1 MAAQRNFLEVPNFAY
16 GLSRS
21 SSNLAA
27 VQETFGG
34 GERASSYQSLVKC
47 PPPPPPPPPPIMNGP
62 SPAPSTIT
70 INNYFINAKE
80 LNIDQRVKMTATVN
94 EKSNFLDMI
103 K

>member
-1 MAAQRNFLEVPNFAY
+1 MAAQRNFLQVPNVAY

-34 GERASSYQSLVKC
+34 GERASSYQSLVKG
-47 PPPPPPPPPPIMNGP
+47 PPPPPPPIMHP
-62 SPAPSTIT
+62 SPSPSVIS
-70 INNYFINAKE
+70 INVNNYYINAKE
-80 LNIDQRVKMTATVN
+80 LTIDQGVQMTATVN

>member
-1 MAAQRNFLEVPNFAY
+1 MAAQKNFLQVPNVAY

-34 GERASSYQSLVKC
+34 GERASSYQSLVKG
-47 PPPPPPPPPPIMNGP
+47 PPPPPPPIMHP
-62 SPAPSTIT
+62 SPSPSVIS
-70 INNYFINAKE
+70 INVNNYYINAKE
-80 LNIDQRVKMTATVN
+80 LTIDQGVQMTATVN

>member
-1 MAAQRNFLEVPNFAY
+1 MAAQRNFLQVPNVAY

-34 GERASSYQSLVKC
+34 GERASSYQSLVKG
-47 PPPPPPPPPPIMNGP
+47 PPPPPPPIMHP
-62 SPAPSTIT
+62 SPSPSVIS
-70 INNYFINAKE
+70 INVNNYYINAKE
-80 LNIDQRVKMTATVN
+80 LNIDQGVQMTATVN

>member
-34 GERASSYQSLVKC
+34 GERASSYQSLVKG
-47 PPPPPPPPPPIMNGP
+47 PPPPPPPPIMHP
-62 SPAPSTIT
+62 SPSPSVIS
-70 INNYFINAKE
+70 INVNNYYINAKE
-80 LNIDQRVKMTATVN
+80 LNIDQGVQMTATVN